1 MILFFVFKFDID
13 SREWIEIKS
22 FGKKECA
29 QNYIGILSRDS
40 DDLFC
45 IEARVCAGSVYAG
58 VV

>member
-1 MILFFVFKFDID
+1 MILYHVFKFDK
-13 SREWIEIKS
+13 STKEWREIKS

-29 QNYIGILSRDS
+29 QNYIGILSRDC

-45 IEARVCAGSVYAG
+45 IEARVCAGRDYAG